1 MLYLF
6 TVVDDDDKQKLE
18 MRTVCES
25 ECVEIHFTQKDG
37 QNVTPGPNE
46 MLGPPAAAAAPPVVW
61 HR

>member
-1 MLYLF
+1 MISKIRNE
-6 TVVDDDDKQKLE
+6 DDG
-18 MRTVCES
+18 
-25 ECVEIHFTQKDG
+25 VEIDFTQKDG

>member
-18 MRTVCES
+18 MRTVC

>member
-18 MRTVCES
+18 MRTMCVS
-25 ECVEIHFTQKDG
+25 VEIHFTQKDG

-46 MLGPPAAAAAPPVVW
+46 MLGPPAAAAPPVVW